1 MSAIPLMNRE
11 VALRV
16 GLAAR
21 SIPGCTPQALA
32 LGLLE
37 RYGAPLTESRL
48 GSITV
53 EELHVVLG
61 GEEGS
66 RPSAEFSASL
76 KAAARLLWGEGVV
89 GSERPTVESDEPPLP
104 GSILVAIA
112 SNQGENLDGHFGS
125 CEYFLIYRVTPE
137 ALRLIAVRPA
147 LEADAEEDR
156 NAARARL
163 IADCQILYVQSIGG
177 PAAAKV
183 VRAGVHP
190 IKVAQAGSARQ
201 QLARL
206 QQALRHP
213 PPWLARIMGVPA
225 ASLAPWRAAIEAEE
239 AEDGA

>member
-1 MSAIPLMNRE
+1 MSATPLMNRE

-21 SIPGCTPQALA
+21 SIPGCEPKVLA
-32 LGLLE
+32 HGLLE

-48 GSITV
+48 SSITV
-53 EELHVVLG
+53 EDLHLVLG

-66 RPSAEFSASL
+66 GLPAELYAPL
-76 KAAARLLWGEGVV
+76 KAATRLLWGEGVV
-89 GSERPTVESDEPPLP
+89 GSERPSTEADEPPLP
-104 GSILVAIA
+104 GSIRVAIA
-112 SNQGENLDGHFGS
+112 SNVGENLDGHFGS
-125 CEYFLIYRVTPE
+125 CEYFLIYRVSPE
-137 ALRLIAVRPA
+137 ALRLIEVCSA

-163 IADCQILYVQSIGG
+163 IDDCQIVYAQSIGG

-190 IKVAQAGSARQ
+190 IKVTQAGPARPL
-201 QLARL
+201 LAHL

-225 ASLAPWRAAIEAEE
+225 ASLVPWVAAAEE
-239 AEDGA
+239 TEETA